1 MKNYNKGD
9 KMQELDCS
17 KIYSLREIET
27 VRPNGYLIIK
37 KNFENSQKKGSYDRY
52 RIVDIMEDVTLI
64 KYSEKDDNFNRCNHK
79 GIIFIEMVIPE
90 S

>member
-1 MKNYNKGD
+1 MK
-9 KMQELDCS
+9 ELDCS

-37 KNFENSQKKGSYDRY
+37 KNIENSQKKGSYDRY

-64 KYSEKDDNFNRCNHK
+64 EYNESDNNFNKCNRN
-79 GIIFIEMVIPE
+79 GIIFIEMVRPASKPE
-90 S
+90 C

>member
-1 MKNYNKGD
+1 MK
-9 KMQELDCS
+9 ELDYS
-17 KIYSLREIET
+17 KIYSLREIEA

-37 KNFENSQKKGSYDRY
+37 KNFESSQKKGSYDRY

-64 KYSEKDDNFNRCNHK
+64 KYNEKDNNFNRCNRN
-79 GIIFIEMVIPE
+79 GIIFIEMVQPE